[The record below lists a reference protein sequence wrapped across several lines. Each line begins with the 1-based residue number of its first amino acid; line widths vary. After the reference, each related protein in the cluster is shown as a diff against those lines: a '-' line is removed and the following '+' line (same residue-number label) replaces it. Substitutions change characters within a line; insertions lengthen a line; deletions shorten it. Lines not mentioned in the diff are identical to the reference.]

1 MFTSELWVFF
11 QAKCPNYCTICYS
24 YYPYLCVCVVTS
36 RVFEYWVPN
45 LTSSISPVVFYCTVL
60 DSVVTVG
67 MHMSMTA
74 EMTVLLHPLL
84 SGDHLH

>member
-1 MFTSELWVFF
+1 
-11 QAKCPNYCTICYS
+11 
-24 YYPYLCVCVVTS
+24 
-36 RVFEYWVPN
+36 VPN